1 MLILLMNDRGYGVIK
16 NIQDAQYGGRR
27 GYVDLHTPDYAQL
40 CAALALPH
48 ARVSN
53 LADLPAQLAGA
64 LKAKGPFMLEI
75 DMLSIGKF
83 KTTFAGPPVN
93 KLNQIP
99 ALDPT
104 VASSAA

>member
-1 MLILLMNDRGYGVIK
+1 VRL
-16 NIQDAQYGGRR
+16 A
-27 GYVDLHTPDYAQL
+27 
-40 CAALALPH
+40 ALPH
-48 ARVSN
+48 ARVSD
-53 LADLPAQLAGA
+53 LAALPGSWRR

-75 DMLSIGKF
+75 DMLSIGSF

>member
-1 MLILLMNDRGYGVIK
+1 
-16 NIQDAQYGGRR
+16 
-27 GYVDLHTPDYAQL
+27 
-40 CAALALPH
+40 
-48 ARVSN
+48 
-53 LADLPAQLAGA
+53 
-64 LKAKGPFMLEI
+64 MLEI
-75 DMLSIGKF
+75 DMLSIGRF

>member
-1 MLILLMNDRGYGVIK
+1 MAGRAGVIK

-27 GYVDLHTPDYAQL
+27 AYVELYTPDYAQL
-40 CAALALPH
+40 CASLALPH
-48 ARVSN
+48 ARVSD
-53 LADLPAQLAGA
+53 LAALPGQLQAA

-75 DMLSIGKF
+75 DMLSIGRF

>member
-1 MLILLMNDRGYGVIK
+1 MS
-16 NIQDAQYGGRR
+16 
-27 GYVDLHTPDYAQL
+27 DL
-40 CAALALPH
+40 AALPG
-48 ARVSN
+48 
-53 LADLPAQLAGA
+53 QLQAA

-75 DMLSIGKF
+75 DMLSIGRF